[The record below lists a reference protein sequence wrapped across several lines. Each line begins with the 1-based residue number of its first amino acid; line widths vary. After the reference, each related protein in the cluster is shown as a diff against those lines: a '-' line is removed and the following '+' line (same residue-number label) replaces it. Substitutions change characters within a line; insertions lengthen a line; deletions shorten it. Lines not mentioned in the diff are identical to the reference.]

1 MSSEVKNLQNSKNP
15 VSSDASDGED
25 LNLINIQKSNE
36 NENLSSQTSFSNLK
50 EMNQEKNNL
59 QNNHQSI
66 LFDSSADNSEKNEG
80 YSLEDLVDSSAL
92 DDCEVLSK
100 DAIDEDKLRKEKLVP
115 SNTNFK
121 EESKFAANYVNLQES
136 SIHTSN
142 IEGTDKRSLDTNN
155 PTRKEEFHNSEMIL
169 KDFKDTNR
177 NEILIIP
184 NECRY
189 VDSCSLNY
197 IVSGLIN
204 HNSNCIHPQVYGTP
218 YVPFHHAKS
227 NNSEQINAWISDS
240 KFQLRFYDPLQYSEQ
255 TSKQLITT
263 GVLDSNQAM
272 NQRSSHNV
280 NINTP
285 FENLEEGG
293 ISNSNEMH
301 TNQGIQNYQ
310 FDFDD
315 DYSNINSVDAI
326 EGSGVNI
333 QRYDQNH
340 YTEDE
345 SSIYF
350 INRISPEIQIDLGND
365 LYAIHPLNFLIN
377 SIPLDVQ
384 EEIHLRSLEAPDNG
398 SEESNNFTLDGYD
411 LFEEN
416 SE

>member
-1 MSSEVKNLQNSKNP
+1 MSSEVKNLQNFKNP
-15 VSSDASDGED
+15 TSSDASDGED
-25 LNLINIQKSNE
+25 LNLTNIKKSNE
-36 NENLSSQTSFSNLK
+36 NENLSSQTSSSILK
-50 EMNQEKNNL
+50 EMNQQKNNL

-66 LFDSSADNSEKNEG
+66 WFDSSVDSSEKNED
-80 YSLEDLVDSSAL
+80 YSLEDLVDPSAL
-92 DDCEVLSK
+92 DDCEILSK
-100 DAIDEDKLRKEKLVP
+100 EAIDEDKLGKEKLVP
-115 SNTNFK
+115 SNTIFK
-121 EESKFAANYVNLQES
+121 EESKFAVNYVNLQES

-155 PTRKEEFHNSEMIL
+155 PTGKEGFHNSEMIL

-189 VDSCSLNY
+189 VNSCSLNY
-197 IVSGLIN
+197 IVSGLM
-204 HNSNCIHPQVYGTP
+204 HQHSNFRHPQVYGTP
-218 YVPFHHAKS
+218 YVPFHQTKS

-240 KFQLRFYDPLQYSEQ
+240 NFQLRFYDPLQYSEQ

-272 NQRSSHNV
+272 NERSSHNV

-285 FENLEEGG
+285 FGNLEECG

-315 DYSNINSVDAI
+315 DYSSINSVDAI
-326 EGSGVNI
+326 EGSGVYT
-333 QRYDQNH
+333 QGYDPNH

-350 INRISPEIQIDLGND
+350 INRISPEIQIDLGNN
-365 LYAIHPLNFLIN
+365 LYAQHPLNLLIN

-398 SEESNNFTLDGYD
+398 SEESNNFTSDGYD